1 MFHRL
6 CPWQGNKQ
14 APREQSL
21 RGGVEVEGTVLGCGW
36 LRGGDD
42 TGDGRC
48 SKSKRIGV
56 KEMLTDAVNV
66 IYLLPQEVDSSLYC
80 SFVPSTFSSPN
91 IHGLRAWRKLRNC
104 MEAEDAEG
112 PCSQVEKVLYNFK

>member
-21 RGGVEVEGTVLGCGW
+21 RGGVEVEGTVLSCEWVVVGCE
-36 LRGGDD
+36 GGGND

-66 IYLLPQEVDSSLYC
+66 ICLLPQEVDSSLYC
-80 SFVPSTFSSPN
+80 
-91 IHGLRAWRKLRNC
+91 L
-104 MEAEDAEG
+104 EAEDAEG
-112 PCSQVEKVLYNFK
+112 PYSQVEKVLYNFK

>member
-1 MFHRL
+1 MPL
-6 CPWQGNKQ
+6 AGKQTGPQGAK
-14 APREQSL
+14 PEGW
-21 RGGVEVEGTVLGCGW
+21 GGGRRDRVGLW
-36 LRGGDD
+36 LAARGDD

-66 IYLLPQEVDSSLYC
+66 ICLLPQEVGSSLYC

-91 IHGLRAWRKLRNC
+91 IRGLRAWRKLRNC